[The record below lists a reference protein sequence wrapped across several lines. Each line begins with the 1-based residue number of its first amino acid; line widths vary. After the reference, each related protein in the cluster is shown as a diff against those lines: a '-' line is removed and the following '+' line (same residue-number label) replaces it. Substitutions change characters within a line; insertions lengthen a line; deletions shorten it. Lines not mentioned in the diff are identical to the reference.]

1 MITLCEIALLLATH
15 SCGAHRKTHI
25 LLQPLPSHDVS
36 LTCPDCG
43 TQVAATRD
51 FIGREI
57 SCPACLASITVPADA
72 DRARP
77 QSRPADQPSVAATTS
92 PLPCEPTQTTPDD
105 SYRLAFFGD
114 DKPISPPIAPQ
125 QLEETEEAETF
136 SLAAATGRSSEAD
149 DAVTYSLGQQVERP
163 PVKIEV
169 FKAISH
175 VKREQRPPPPQ
186 SLFFSNVFQFPWS
199 SAGAVLNWG
208 YLTIGLTLQGLLG
221 AFCVWL
227 LETMGRTGWLGIG
240 FICMG
245 LVWVG
250 LWSLSFASSLSV
262 AIVTETAAG
271 MDRVEGWGEG
281 GWRDWLFDFM
291 LLLWIYVFSGFVC
304 MPLAL
309 LLREL
314 IGVLSPQLVVMQFFV
329 FPALWLSAM
338 DSESV
343 LIPFSSIVFGSL
355 RRIPGTWLKFYG
367 LVLAL
372 LIPSVTILAVTSYFS
387 AWAGALIGGPVWAS
401 IILIYA
407 RLLGRLG
414 YAVITAMEKPESPKS
429 EQATKSP
436 TKTKQA
442 ETKTTT
448 KSTKKRS
455 N

>member
-1 MITLCEIALLLATH
+1 M
-15 SCGAHRKTHI
+15 
-25 LLQPLPSHDVS
+25 PLS
-36 LTCPDCG
+36 LND
-43 TQVAATRD
+43 
-51 FIGREI
+51 
-57 SCPACLASITVPADA
+57 
-72 DRARP
+72 
-77 QSRPADQPSVAATTS
+77 DQPSVTS
-92 PLPCEPTQTTPDD
+92 TASKTPSEQTTASRDD
-105 SYRLAFFGD
+105 SYRLAFFGA
-114 DKPISPPIAPQ
+114 DKPVSPPLPRE
-125 QLEETEEAETF
+125 QLDVVEETDTF
-136 SLAAATGRSSEAD
+136 SLSAATGRSSEAD
-149 DAVTYSLGQQVERP
+149 DAMTYSLGQQVERP

-169 FKAISH
+169 FKALSH
-175 VKREQRPPPPQ
+175 VKREKQPPPPP

-199 SAGAVLNWG
+199 STAAFLNWG
-208 YLTIGLTLQGLLG
+208 YLTFGLTLQGLLG

-309 LLREL
+309 LLREFM
-314 IGVLSPQLVVMQFFV
+314 GVLSPQLVVMQFFV

-343 LIPFSSIVFGSL
+343 LIPFSSIVFGSF

-367 LVLAL
+367 LVLAM
-372 LIPSVTILAVTSYFS
+372 LIPSLAIIATASYFS
-387 AWAGALIGGPVWAS
+387 AWAGALIGGPLWAS

-414 YAVITAMEKPESPKS
+414 YAVIAAMEKPDSPKT
-429 EQATKSP
+429 QRPAKNAG
-436 TKTKQA
+436 KTKQDEPRA
-442 ETKTTT
+442 SA
-448 KSTKKRS
+448 KSKKKRS
-455 N
+455 T